1 MKKSILMAAV
11 CLLMSYF
18 VTAQNT
24 KAKTQTAH
32 TQFGIKAGVNIANIH
47 VEGENDNDE
56 YDSRTGFHIGG
67 LAHIHLS
74 DHFAVQPEIV
84 YSTEGAEATG
94 VKLKR
99 DYINVPVLVQYMI
112 NDGFRL
118 QTGPQVG
125 FLVSAKNE
133 IGDTE
138 VDVKD
143 NVNTVGFAWLFG
155 ASYLT
160 KIGVG
165 FDARYNLGITN
176 INENNSIPESRN
188 RVWQIGAFYQFSH

>member
-1 MKKSILMAAV
+1 MKKNILMAAA
-11 CLLMSYF
+11 CLLMNYF
-18 VTAQNT
+18 INAQNT
-24 KAKTQTAH
+24 QAKNQTTH
-32 TQFGIKAGVNIANIH
+32 VQLGIKAGVNIANIH
-47 VEGENDNDE
+47 VEGEDDNNE

-143 NVNTVGFAWLFG
+143 NVNTVGFAWSFG